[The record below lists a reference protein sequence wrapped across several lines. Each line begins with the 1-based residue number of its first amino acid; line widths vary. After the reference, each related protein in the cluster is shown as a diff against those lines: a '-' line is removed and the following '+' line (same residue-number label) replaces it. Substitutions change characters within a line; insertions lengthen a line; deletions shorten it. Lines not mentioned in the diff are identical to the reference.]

1 MPPFCH
7 TDLTDLTV
15 GITPR
20 PSIVFPMIL
29 KKILPSILFLTA
41 LLSLTAVHAEEKTGS
56 GARPFTVMAYN
67 VENLFDLDAV
77 SLYDDF
83 PVTGSGP
90 ERWTPEKLAGKLERI
105 AKVLKTAESGRGPDI
120 LILDELEA
128 DHTPD
133 STISAEDFLAAH
145 KGQNYH
151 DILKGELSAELVGT
165 PIEAWLIKALEDE
178 GLTGYKIVL
187 GDIVDLKQ
195 EAIHCAILTRL
206 PIKSTHQ
213 HHVTAARTIVEAE
226 LQVGGETVFV
236 FANHW
241 KSGAGNAQTEPT
253 RIQNAGVARTR
264 IDEILKADPNANI
277 ILGGDLNSHYNQ
289 KQRYPYMLKTG
300 IQDTL
305 GSQGDAGKLVSGGA
319 DLYNLWYD
327 VAPAERRSDEFQGE
341 WGTLMHLVISRGL
354 ADGKGLDYVGGSF
367 SAVVIPGL
375 NAHTYPVVPW
385 RLSNFGPGAGVSD
398 HFPVQ
403 ADFIIHDSAASLP
416 LSRPEISPAEGL
428 PAFPSELDRG
438 RLQSAKSLSTLSS
451 EQISQSIGELFLLE
465 GIYDGG
471 SKPSI
476 TIGTTRY
483 PVYVPNPKLLQAI
496 KATKKGETVKWVGQL
511 NFYKGHLEFAISS
524 IDWIKPH

>member
-1 MPPFCH
+1 MGIPPH
-7 TDLTDLTV
+7 T
-15 GITPR
+15 P
-20 PSIVFPMIL
+20 IVIHMIL
-29 KKILPSILFLTA
+29 KKILPGSLFLTA
-41 LLSLTAVHAEEKTGS
+41 LLSLTAGHAEEKPESAT
-56 GARPFTVMAYN
+56 RPFTVMAYN
-67 VENLFDLDAV
+67 IENLFDLDAV

-105 AKVLKTAESGRGPDI
+105 AQVLKTAESGRGPDI

-133 STISAEDFLAAH
+133 STISTEDFLAAH

-151 DILKGELSAELVGT
+151 DILKGELIPELVGT
-165 PIEAWLIKALEDE
+165 PIEAWLIKALDDE

-187 GDIVDLKQ
+187 GDVLDLTK

-213 HHVTAARTIVEAE
+213 HHVTGARTIVEAE

-241 KSGAGNAQTEPT
+241 KSGAGNAQTEPI

-264 IDEILKADPNANI
+264 IDEILKSDPNANI
-277 ILGGDLNSHYNQ
+277 IFGGDLNSHYNQ
-289 KQRYPYMLKTG
+289 KQRYPFMLKTG
-300 IQDTL
+300 IQDAL
-305 GSQGDAGKLVSGGA
+305 GSQGDAGKLVNGGA

-367 SAVVIPGL
+367 GALILPGL

-385 RLSNFGPGAGVSD
+385 RWSGYGPGAGISD

-403 ADFIIHDSAASLP
+403 AEFTVHDSPASPP
-416 LSRPEISPAEGL
+416 LSRTETSPTEGL
-428 PAFPSELDRG
+428 PAFPSDLERG
-438 RLQSAKSLSTLSS
+438 RLQSAKSLPTLSS
-451 EQISQSIGELFLLE
+451 EQISQSIGELFIVE

-471 SKPSI
+471 SKPSV

-496 KATKKGETVKWVGQL
+496 KATKKGEAVKWVGQL

-524 IDWIKPH
+524 IDWIKPR

>member
-1 MPPFCH
+1 MQLRCH
-7 TDLTDLTV
+7 TDLTDLTM
-15 GITPR
+15 GIP
-20 PSIVFPMIL
+20 PHAPIVIHMIL
-29 KKILPSILFLTA
+29 KKILPGILFLTA
-41 LLSLTAVHAEEKTGS
+41 LLSLTAGRAEEKPESAT
-56 GARPFTVMAYN
+56 RPFTVMAYN
-67 VENLFDLDAV
+67 IENLFDLDAV

-133 STISAEDFLAAH
+133 STISVEDFLAAH

-151 DILKGELSAELVGT
+151 DILKGELIPELVGT
-165 PIEAWLIKALEDE
+165 PIEAWLIKALDDE

-187 GDIVDLKQ
+187 GDVLDLTK

-213 HHVTAARTIVEAE
+213 HHVTGARTIVEAE

-241 KSGAGNAQTEPT
+241 KSGAGNAQTEPI

-264 IDEILKADPNANI
+264 IDEILKSDPNANI
-277 ILGGDLNSHYNQ
+277 IFGGDLNSHYNQ
-289 KQRYPYMLKTG
+289 KQRYPFMLKTG
-300 IQDTL
+300 IQDAL
-305 GSQGDAGKLVSGGA
+305 GSQGDAGKLVNGGA

-367 SAVVIPGL
+367 GALVIPGL
-375 NAHTYPVVPW
+375 NSHPYPVIPW
-385 RLSNFGPGAGVSD
+385 RWSGYGPGAGISD

-403 ADFIIHDSAASLP
+403 AEFTVHDSPASPP
-416 LSRPEISPAEGL
+416 LSRTETSPTEGL
-428 PAFPSELDRG
+428 PAFPSDLERG
-438 RLQSAKSLSTLSS
+438 RLQSAKSLPTLSS
-451 EQISQSIGELFLLE
+451 EQISQSIGELFIVE

-471 SKPSI
+471 SKPSV

-496 KATKKGETVKWVGQL
+496 KATKKGEAVKWVGQL

-524 IDWIKPH
+524 IDWIKPR